1 MAYTNLQPTIFAEE
15 INRDLERLLI
25 FGEGTDRRYEGSVKS
40 QGDEVKIPAI
50 GRPTVSTITV
60 ANRNSSIGT
69 PEILESS
76 SVYLKIDQIRSVN
89 YMIGDIDRQ
98 FAIPGIKEGY
108 RAETSHALANEIDVY
123 LAKMAQSND
132 IAKLNAASVVP
143 LADNTKTLAE
153 GNIWKQIDGAIQK
166 LWENDVPHDEELE
179 LIITPR
185 AYMILKSALILT
197 GTDNM
202 TLLTNGRVAKYG
214 NVWIKVSNNVATLS
228 DAGLTDLCMLR
239 TKQAISYVHPVT
251 HVEPYRPDAY
261 YADALKAFV
270 LFGAKIVRPKE
281 VVVLNWK
288 YA

>member
-15 INRDLERLLI
+15 INRDLERLLV
-25 FGEGTDRRYEGSVKS
+25 FADGTDRRYEGSVKS

-50 GRPTVSTITV
+50 GRPTVSTITI

-108 RAETSHALANEIDVY
+108 RAETSHALANEIDIF
-123 LAKMAQSND
+123 LAKMAQSAD
-132 IAKLNAASVVP
+132 IATLQAASVQP
-143 LADNTKTLAE
+143 LVSQETSAGILN
-153 GNIWKQIDGAIQK
+153 QIDAGVQK
-166 LWENDVPHDEELE
+166 LMENDVPFGAELE
-179 LIITPR
+179 LILTPR
-185 AYMILKSALILT
+185 AYVILKQAYVNIDTNNSAMLE
-197 GTDNM
+197 
-202 TLLTNGRVAKYG
+202 NGKVGRYG
-214 NVWIKVSNNVATLS
+214 NITVKISNNVATLAN
-228 DAGLTDLCMLR
+228 AGATDLCMLR
-239 TKQAISYVHPVT
+239 TKRAISYVHPVT
-251 HVEPYRPDAY
+251 HVEPYRPDDY

-281 VVVLNWK
+281 IVVCNWK

>member
-15 INRDLERLLI
+15 INRDLERLLV
-25 FGEGTDRRYEGSVKS
+25 FADGTDRRYEGSVKS

-76 SVYLKIDQIRSVN
+76 SIYLKIDQIRSVN

-123 LAKMAQSND
+123 LAKMAQSKD
-132 IAKLNAASVVP
+132 IATLQASSVQPLVSQETSAGILN
-143 LADNTKTLAE
+143 
-153 GNIWKQIDGAIQK
+153 QIDAGVQK
-166 LWENDVPHDEELE
+166 LMENDVPFGEELE
-179 LIITPR
+179 LILTPR
-185 AYMILKSALILT
+185 AYVILKQAYVNIDTNNSAMLE
-197 GTDNM
+197 
-202 TLLTNGRVAKYG
+202 NGKVGRYG
-214 NVWIKVSNNVATLS
+214 NITVKISNNVATLS
-228 DAGLTDLCMLR
+228 NAGATDLCMLR
-239 TKQAISYVHPVT
+239 TKKAISYVHPVT
-251 HVEPYRPDAY
+251 HVEPYRPESY

-270 LFGAKIVRPKE
+270 LFGAKIVHPKE
-281 VVVLNWK
+281 IVVLNWK